1 MVRPSA
7 PLSLQLPEPDP
18 GLHRLLTGGGKSPE
32 SSPGDPARQWNRSLP
47 ARTRQPHRVG

>member
-32 SSPGDPARQWNRSLP
+32 SSPVRPRSP
-47 ARTRQPHRVG
+47 MESISPC